1 MNNTFKR
8 RNSKEVKIQLK
19 RAEVQKNILI
29 KNIYKEYEIYFDIV
43 RKSILPSAERGI
55 FGLHS
60 ELFLSDKSLNKKE
73 SINFLNQNIKPL
85 IISKLPLL
93 TIEQLNLEHIS
104 DNQKQ
109 FANAKAL
116 KEFLEFNENQSVDF
130 DYENELINKES
141 FEFQFNN
148 NSKSYEYYELS
159 RQDEYSSINLDENGY
174 LNSFPKL
181 NFIKNINSEKPIFE
195 SFLEIIDE
203 TVTNE
208 LNHHQNFIDPVN
220 DVFIS
225 KDNLTFF
232 ENIDNAFKHFLLNLS
247 YEINSQLF
255 KKHLIKKFITEDTFK
270 NLSNNYNI
278 IKYSSPFVIKYDL
291 NINSLSKF
299 ITKYSDIC
307 LLNISNVE
315 LEFYNFDLSN
325 CRNNINELKNKFR
338 LLNKKHIYWK
348 NKEFTSKDIN

>member
-1 MNNTFKR
+1 LNNTFKR

-232 ENIDNAFKHFLLNLS
+232 ENI
-247 YEINSQLF
+247 
-255 KKHLIKKFITEDTFK
+255 
-270 NLSNNYNI
+270 
-278 IKYSSPFVIKYDL
+278 
-291 NINSLSKF
+291 
-299 ITKYSDIC
+299 
-307 LLNISNVE
+307 
-315 LEFYNFDLSN
+315 
-325 CRNNINELKNKFR
+325 
-338 LLNKKHIYWK
+338 
-348 NKEFTSKDIN
+348 